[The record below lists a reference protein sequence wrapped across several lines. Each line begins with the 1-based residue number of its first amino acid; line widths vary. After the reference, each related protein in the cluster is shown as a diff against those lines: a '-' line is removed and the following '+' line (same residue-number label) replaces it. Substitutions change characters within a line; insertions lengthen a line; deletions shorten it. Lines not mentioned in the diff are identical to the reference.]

1 MSDLIDEM
9 AKVVIAAEVNRIA
22 QPARWLGTFPQSCL
36 VPVDQIAEGPA
47 RKTMVALRKVLD
59 AAGAL
64 HEAISELS
72 ATMPAREG
80 PPSCDCPDCAARRK
94 NAS

>member
-1 MSDLIDEM
+1 MNDLIDEM

-36 VPVDQIAEGPA
+36 VPVDQISDEPG

-59 AAGAL
+59 AAKML
-64 HEAISELS
+64 HEAISDLS
-72 ATMPAREG
+72 STMPARDA
-80 PPSCDCPDCAARRK
+80 PPPCDCPDCSARRT